1 MNIKI
6 TSDSTCDL
14 SKELVEKFNIG
25 IIPLTVVKDD
35 CSYQDGVDITPADI
49 FAHVAAG
56 GDLCSTAAISV
67 GGYEE
72 QFQKY
77 SAEYDGVIHINI
89 SSEFSC
95 SYQNAC
101 LAAEEFDNVRVI
113 DSRNLSTGQGLVVLK
128 AWELAQSCENLDDIK
143 QQLDAFTENV
153 EASFLI
159 DDLRYLVKGGRCS
172 SAAAL
177 GANLLNLKPC
187 IDVKNGKMTVGKKY
201 RGKFEKCLA
210 SYVKE
215 RLNGR
220 DDLDRGTLFITR
232 TPVSNEALQAV
243 RDAVDAY
250 ANFENIYWTEAG
262 CTVSCHCGPG
272 TLGVLFVRK

>member
-72 QFQKY
+72 QFKKY

-143 QQLDAFTENV
+143 QQLDAFTEKV

-201 RGKFEKCLA
+201 RGKFEKSLA
-210 SYVKE
+210 SYVKD
-215 RLNGR
+215 RLNER
-220 DDLDRGTLFITR
+220 DDIDRGTLFVTR
-232 TPVSNEALQAV
+232 TPVSDEALQAV

-250 ANFENIYWTEAG
+250 ADFENIYWTEAG